1 MFPAAYT
8 ERITPALAPSLPSS
22 GTGGAGDPQCV
33 ESAPIPVMKHLR
45 QSAEKEE
52 NLILTLGLKGFRTPD
67 LWLHCLGAWLAQW
80 KSAVEGRD
88 ATHLTATGDQDL
100 NTRASGS
107 TFKAYLRHLAYRTPT
122 PSPAP
127 IIIDLLR
134 VSPPVL
140 YLSVVRLYESRK
152 FHESLTLS

>member
-52 NLILTLGLKGFRTPD
+52 NLILTLGLKGFRTP
-67 LWLHCLGAWLAQW
+67 CLEAWLAQW

-88 ATHLTATGDQDL
+88 ATHLTATGDQAL

-107 TFKAYLRHLAYRTPT
+107 TFKAYLQHLAYRTPT
-122 PSPAP
+122 PSSAP
-127 IIIDLLR
+127 IITDLLR

-140 YLSVVRLYESRK
+140 YLSVVFLYESRK